1 MNIRI
6 TSRKFKAK
14 DSLKDFI
21 KQEVKSLERFN
32 DQVMSCSVILS
43 FTHIKDSIKTA
54 EIIVKV
60 PGNVITVSVSSSEF
74 EKSITMAVD
83 KLVKQLVKVKT
94 KSKTKTKLVPRVED
108 ED

>member
-21 KQEVKSLERFN
+21 KQEIKSLERFN
-32 DQVMSCSVILS
+32 DQIMSCNVVLS
-43 FTHIKDSIKTA
+43 FTHLKDSIKTA
-54 EIIVKV
+54 EVIVKV
-60 PGNVITVSVSSSEF
+60 PGNIITVSVSSVEF
-74 EKSITMAVD
+74 EKSITLAVD

-94 KSKTKTKLVPRVED
+94 KSKTKTKLVAREID